1 MKIVTICGSMRF
13 EKDIMKITAELETN
27 KGFCV
32 LQPVYSIEKKIFN
45 EGELKTLADAHY
57 KKIDISDAIFVVNI
71 GGYVGKSVSEEID
84 YAKSHNKD
92 VLYYI

>member
-1 MKIVTICGSMRF
+1 MRF
-13 EKDIMKITAELETN
+13 EKDMMRIATGLEKD

-32 LQPVYSIEKKIFN
+32 LQPVYDIDKKGFA
-45 EGELKTLADAHY
+45 ESELNNLVEAHY

-84 YAKSHNKD
+84 YAKSHNKEI
-92 VLYYI
+92 LYYI

>member
-13 EKDIMKITAELETN
+13 EKDIMKIATELETN

-45 EGELKTLADAHY
+45 ESELKNLADAHY